1 MATPRILYFT
11 SDEHYLYRSAGQTL
25 ELEAKFTGDESGIAS
40 FRDYLRTQRGALFAV
55 VADLAGEDFHEEQI
69 PYVRGSDREAVLSRR
84 LAQRYR
90 DTRLAAALSLGQVQ
104 AAERK
109 NERVLLTSFTNT
121 QQLAL
126 WLDALEEAGVRLA
139 GVYSTPLVAPA
150 LAAKLGVRDGRSLVV
165 TANRAGLR
173 QCFID
178 QGRLRFARLEPTVDL
193 APGALAAFVQSETQ
207 RLIQYLGTLRAL
219 PRDSGPVQVLVIAP
233 PGQHAAFER
242 ALQSDSRLLF
252 RTIDHAEAL
261 KKLKLRGVPQ
271 DAQAEALYVHLAA
284 HKPPAEQFASREDRH
299 RFLLWQLQRGIVYAG
314 VGVFALCA
322 LFGGYRWLQVL
333 GVRSDAA
340 QQKQQASA
348 AAQQYAQITA
358 TFPVTDT
365 TTENMKATV
374 VEFRRIA
381 ERSADP
387 ERAFL
392 HVSHVLER
400 YPQFDLDALRW
411 SIAKPAEVRSSGAAK
426 PAAQAPSEGVT
437 DAMVLVEVSGR
448 VNATQR
454 NDYRG
459 ITAQVQDFANALV
472 GEGYELVRTKLPFDV
487 TSEGVLTGD
496 IGGSTESGEAPTFTV
511 TLARRLP

>member
-1 MATPRILYFT
+1 MAAPRILYFT
-11 SDEHYLYRSAGQTL
+11 SEDHYLYRSAGQTL
-25 ELEAKFTGDESGIAS
+25 ELEAKFTGDEAGIAA
-40 FRDYLRTQRGALFAV
+40 FREYLRAQRGALFAV

-69 PYVRGSDREAVLSRR
+69 PYVRGSDREALVSRR

-104 AAERK
+104 VGERK

-139 GVYSTPLVAPA
+139 GVYSTPLLAPV
-150 LAAKLGVRDGRSLVV
+150 LAAKLGVRDPRVLVV
-165 TANRAGLR
+165 TSNRAGLR
-173 QCFID
+173 QCYVD

-193 APGALAAFVQSETQ
+193 APRALAAFVQSETQ

-219 PRDSGPVQVLVIAP
+219 PRDSGPVQVLVVAP
-233 PGQHAAFER
+233 PGEHAVFEQ
-242 ALQSDSRLLF
+242 ALHSDARLVF

-261 KKLKLRGVPQ
+261 RKLKLRRLP
-271 DAQAEALYVHLAA
+271 DESADEAFYVHLVA
-284 HKPPAEQFASREDRH
+284 HKPPAEQFASREDRRH
-299 RFLLWQLQRGIVYAG
+299 FLLWRLQRGIVYAG
-314 VGVFALCA
+314 VGVFAACA
-322 LFGGYRWLQVL
+322 LFGGSRWLQVL
-333 GVRSDAA
+333 GVRSDTAA
-340 QQKQQASA
+340 QSREASD
-348 AAQQYAQITA
+348 AAQQYTRITS

-381 ERSADP
+381 ERTADP
-387 ERAFL
+387 ERAFR
-392 HVSHVLER
+392 HISRVLER
-400 YPQFDLDALRW
+400 YPQFDLEGVRW
-411 SIAKPAEVRSSGAAK
+411 LVGKPGEVRGSAAK
-426 PAAQAPSEGVT
+426 PAAQAPAEGSDTSVI
-437 DAMVLVEVSGR
+437 VEVSGR

-459 ITAQVQDFANALV
+459 ITAQVQNFANALV
-472 GEGYELVRTKLPFDV
+472 GEGYELVRTQLPFDV

-496 IGGSTESGEAPTFTV
+496 IGSSTESGEAPRFTV
-511 TLARRLP
+511 TLVRRLP